1 MLAELK
7 LFFSA
12 LSQRLKSGKNLNK
25 IEKRISDE
33 LPVIDEIIKNHSVNG
48 PKKGTLIV
56 KCDDIG
62 DFLVWQNV
70 IPILEEKCERPILM
84 IGNAVVKPLVDDYF
98 DFADEYIWVNKAQW
112 NDESYRKEVYL
123 KALQFNA
130 AIALEPMF
138 SRNFIMDDM
147 ILRASDAE
155 TRLAWDVSM
164 DASFSKIKGLKGIT
178 TQTIV
183 SKTPIMHEIHRNFE
197 FVSKVFQLEKMPEF
211 KAKFQNF
218 NKKNTLV
225 LVPVGSVK
233 SKNWDKEKF
242 IQLLKA
248 IESHFD
254 QILLI
259 GANNSLE
266 TSFYIEQEFTN
277 PKLMNLT
284 AQTALN
290 EMFALIG
297 EARLLITPD
306 TFALHVAAMTETD
319 AIVISSGMNWQRFMN
334 YQSFVKSKV
343 AMLFPN
349 YFKPNFNRLKKYY
362 SSSEI
367 QSISVDAVVNQVHKM
382 LQIK

>member
-1 MLAELK
+1 MIAEIK

-12 LSQRLKSGKNLNK
+12 LSQKLKANKSKSKLGKKL
-25 IEKRISDE
+25 SDE
-33 LPVIDEIIKNHSVNG
+33 LLIIDEILKNHSVQL

-70 IPILEEKCERPILM
+70 IPILEEKCERPILF

-98 DFADEYIWVNKAQW
+98 DFADEYIWVNKSLWQ
-112 NDESYRKEVYL
+112 DENYRKELYA

-130 AIALEPMF
+130 SKALEPMF

-147 ILRASDAE
+147 FLKVSNAKERI
-155 TRLAWDVSM
+155 AWDVKM
-164 DASFSKIKGLKGIT
+164 DHFLKSIKGLNGIT
-178 TQTIV
+178 TQNIV
-183 SKTPIMHEIHRNFE
+183 SSIPIQHEIYRNFE
-197 FVSKVFQLEKMPEF
+197 FVTKVFQLVNEPIFNPKF
-211 KAKFQNF
+211 KNF
-218 NKKNTLV
+218 NKKKTLI

-233 SKNWDKEKF
+233 SKNWDRDNFVKM
-242 IQLLKA
+242 LNA
-248 IESHFD
+248 IEQNFD

-266 TSFYIEQEFTN
+266 TSFYIEQSFAN

-284 AQTALN
+284 AQTSLS
-290 EMFALIG
+290 EIFALIG
-297 EARLLITPD
+297 EAQLLISPD
-306 TFALHVAAMTETD
+306 TFAIHVAAMTETD
-319 AIVISSGMNWQRFMN
+319 AIVLSNGMNWQRFIN
-334 YQSFVKSKV
+334 YQGFIKSRM
-343 AMLFPN
+343 AMIFPPH
-349 YFKPNFNRLKKYY
+349 FKPKFNHLKKYY

-367 QSISVDAVVNQVHKM
+367 QSISVDAVVNQVHEI